1 MNESEIEVL
10 TVEQKSMLK
19 MSERD
24 VKDGNLI
31 SQDQI
36 MKRNLQW
43 LNAK

>member
-1 MNESEIEVL
+1 VNESEIEVL